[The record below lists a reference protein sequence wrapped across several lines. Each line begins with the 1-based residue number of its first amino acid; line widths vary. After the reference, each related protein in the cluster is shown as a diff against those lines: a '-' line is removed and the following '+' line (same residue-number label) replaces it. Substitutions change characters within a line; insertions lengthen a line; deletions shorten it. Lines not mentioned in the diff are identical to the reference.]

1 MKLLILTF
9 TIMFSGIT
17 QAEISPKHVQQAFN
31 IAVNSKSLNNKQYNI
46 LSNLSSFFYYA
57 ERRHIQVITKR
68 SNKVLDEVGD
78 FSDSFDVETAYDW
91 AINIVFMSDE
101 LTKYGMVT
109 GIILGVFDTTDLGV
123 EPLDI
128 LRLVATNEY
137 LHYPYNKTLQSEDF
151 EMALYVI
158 LSETSPE
165 NFEWKVKNDDHFR
178 KGISKLILKVRQQ

>member
-1 MKLLILTF
+1 M
-9 TIMFSGIT
+9 
-17 QAEISPKHVQQAFN
+17 
-31 IAVNSKSLNNKQYNI
+31 
-46 LSNLSSFFYYA
+46 
-57 ERRHIQVITKR
+57 
-68 SNKVLDEVGD
+68 GD

-165 NFEWKVKNDDHFR
+165 NFEWKMKNEDESTEYEMKSKRPCAHPRATRSVSRNERTEEMKKMKEIMEKNIMKNNGVLCFWSVER
-178 KGISKLILKVRQQ
+178 K